1 MGYYA
6 GAPAPRPGAP
16 PPRPAPRAASPTI
29 STRAFPAGPPASSR
43 DYNALRIATAVLSG
57 RFFTEIRSKRNLSY
71 AVEAPFIERAL
82 STGGVYVTT
91 VAPDA
96 TLELMR
102 EELDE

>member
-1 MGYYA
+1 
-6 GAPAPRPGAP
+6 PRPSIYTQGDS
-16 PPRPAPRAASPTI
+16 R
-29 STRAFPAGPPASSR
+29 GPPASSN

-102 EELDE
+102 DELDELQRELVDPVGLRRLVQQFITD